1 MQVKSAGFGDN
12 HDKGKVTE
20 QIKSEEPNN
29 LSLFEQ
35 NQNEDSVN
43 VSMFEEVLTNPDASA
58 KDIEKAVDLMRNI
71 DSADDLQMFY
81 SEEMTEVLKEIKKMD
96 LQMLERR
103 PVEYSQEETFINK
116 DGIEETYIREGRQY
130 NLSEGRSA
138 VQFKND
144 DGSYTTMYD
153 IDGDGKF
160 DVQLDQSTEKNL
172 GFKEEISSF
181 TNLHTEENM
190 FSIVKNSAGGVSIDT
205 NGDGNSE
212 ITYSSR
218 TKDSRAIYID
228 VNSDGYA
235 DLKYV
240 KDPRGKDSESFS
252 VNQNG
257 NWGNE
262 IEYFT
267 EGEKSSAN
275 TRKIYN
281 GDGYKIHYN
290 DD

>member
-1 MQVKSAGFGDN
+1 MQIKGAGFGDN
-12 HDKGKVTE
+12 VDKSKIAE
-20 QIKSEEPNN
+20 SIDKEENQN

-43 VSMFEEVLTNPDASA
+43 VGMFEEVLTNPDASPE
-58 KDIEKAVDLMRNI
+58 KIEKAVDTMRGIN
-71 DSADDLQMFY
+71 SADDVQIFY
-81 SEEMTEVLKEIKKMD
+81 SEEMKEVFNEIKKMD

-103 PVEYSQEETFINK
+103 PVDYKLEETFTNK

-130 NLSEGRSA
+130 NLSEDRTA
-138 VQFKND
+138 AKFKND

-160 DVQLDQSTEKNL
+160 DVQLDQSTEKNI
-172 GFKEEISSF
+172 GYKEDISTY
-181 TNLHTEENM
+181 TNLHTGESM
-190 FSIVKNSAGGVSIDT
+190 FSITKNNSDGVEIDT

-212 ITYSSR
+212 IRYSN
-218 TKDSRAIYID
+218 RANSSGIHID
-228 VNSDGYA
+228 INSDGYA
-235 DLKYV
+235 DLEYI
-240 KDPRGKDSESFS
+240 KDKKGKDSESFS

-267 EGEKSSAN
+267 EGEKDTDN

-281 GDGYKIHYN
+281 GEGYKIHYN
-290 DD
+290 TD